1 MPNVTGFHKSG
12 RGRPTLEQIAAY
24 KETLENAP
32 KLFDTEPFVVE
43 KKNSNVKYPD
53 VPIENW
59 TEWVYNY
66 LIINKNCFSLLDIY
80 EDENIEPPMSLLDLT
95 NLHDPDIECILEQR
109 IINKVLKGEI
119 KSVFAQA
126 LLKQKFNWTEEPSSE
141 VSLDGPIEF
150 NFG

>member
-1 MPNVTGFHKSG
+1 MPNVTGLHKSG
-12 RGRPTLEQIAAY
+12 RGRPTTEQVQAY
-24 KETLENAP
+24 KEGLAGDP
-32 KLFDTEPFVVE
+32 KLFDIKPFTVE
-43 KKNSNVKYPD
+43 KNAGVKYPD

-59 TEWVYNY
+59 AEWVYNY

-80 EDENIEPPMSLLDLT
+80 EDENIEPPMSLLELT
-95 NLHDPDIECILEQR
+95 NLHDADIECLLEQR

-126 LLKQKFNWTEEPSSE
+126 LLKQKFNWTEDQTGE
-141 VSLDGPIEF
+141 VTLDGPIEF